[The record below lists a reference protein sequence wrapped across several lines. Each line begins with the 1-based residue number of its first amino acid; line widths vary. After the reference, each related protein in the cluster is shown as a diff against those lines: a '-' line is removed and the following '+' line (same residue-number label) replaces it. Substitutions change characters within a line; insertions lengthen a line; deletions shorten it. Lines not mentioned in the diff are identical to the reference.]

1 MRSSSNRQPGWRTAT
16 ITCSCGKDTGFFRMR
31 NHLIR
36 LRGFSGGERITLR
49 RSSMTEKI
57 KDSDQARQ
65 ADQAKHQARHPH
77 HENLL
82 AQGKQIA
89 VDIRAEIARL
99 KSEPAWA
106 ANDRHGSSLVKGDG
120 INVALM
126 MLKKGAKLQEHHT
139 RAPITVQVIDGRVNF
154 IANGKTQAVTA
165 GTIVAL
171 DRAIEHSI
179 EALEESALVLT
190 VGGEQM

>member
-1 MRSSSNRQPGWRTAT
+1 MA
-16 ITCSCGKDTGFFRMR
+16 
-31 NHLIR
+31 
-36 LRGFSGGERITLR
+36 
-49 RSSMTEKI
+49 EKI

-65 ADQAKHQARHPH
+65 ADQARHQARHPH

-126 MLKKGAKLQEHHT
+126 MLKKGAKLQQHHT
-139 RAPITVQVIDGRVNF
+139 RAPITVQVIEGKINF
-154 IANGKTQAVTA
+154 IASGKTQLATA
-165 GTIVAL
+165 GMVVAL
-171 DRAIEHSI
+171 DRAIDHSV
-179 EALEESALVLT
+179 EALEESAIVLT

>member
-1 MRSSSNRQPGWRTAT
+1 MA
-16 ITCSCGKDTGFFRMR
+16 
-31 NHLIR
+31 
-36 LRGFSGGERITLR
+36 
-49 RSSMTEKI
+49 EKI
-57 KDSDQARQ
+57 KDS
-65 ADQAKHQARHPH
+65 DQAKHQARHPH

-106 ANDRHGSSLVKGDG
+106 GGDRHGSSLVKGDG
-120 INVALM
+120 INVALL

-139 RAPITVQVIDGRVNF
+139 RAPITVQVVEGRINF
-154 IANGKTQAVTA
+154 NANGKTQLVTP
-165 GTIVAL
+165 GMIVAL
-171 DRAIEHSI
+171 DRAIAHSI
-179 EALEESALVLT
+179 EAVEECAIVLT

>member
-1 MRSSSNRQPGWRTAT
+1 MAQKTT
-16 ITCSCGKDTGFFRMR
+16 
-31 NHLIR
+31 
-36 LRGFSGGERITLR
+36 
-49 RSSMTEKI
+49 
-57 KDSDQARQ
+57 DSDRARQ

-82 AQGKQIA
+82 AQGGLIA
-89 VDIRAEIARL
+89 LDIRAEIERL

-106 ANDRHGSSLVKGDG
+106 GNDRHGSSLVKGDG

-126 MLKKGAKLQEHHT
+126 MLKKGAKLQQHHT
-139 RAPITVQVIDGRVNF
+139 RAPITVNVIEGRINF
-154 IANGKTQAVTA
+154 IAKGKTQLATQ
-165 GTIVAL
+165 GMIVAL

-179 EALEESALVLT
+179 EALDESALVLT

>member
-1 MRSSSNRQPGWRTAT
+1 MA
-16 ITCSCGKDTGFFRMR
+16 
-31 NHLIR
+31 
-36 LRGFSGGERITLR
+36 
-49 RSSMTEKI
+49 EKT

-82 AQGKQIA
+82 AQGKEIA

-106 ANDRHGSSLVKGDG
+106 ANDRHGSSLVKGEG

-154 IANGKTQAVTA
+154 IVNGKTQAVTA

>member
-1 MRSSSNRQPGWRTAT
+1 MA
-16 ITCSCGKDTGFFRMR
+16 
-31 NHLIR
+31 
-36 LRGFSGGERITLR
+36 
-49 RSSMTEKI
+49 EKI

-65 ADQAKHQARHPH
+65 ADQAKHHARHPH

-99 KSEPAWA
+99 KSEPAWV
-106 ANDRHGSSLVKGDG
+106 ANDRHGNSLVKGDG

-139 RAPITVQVIDGRVNF
+139 RAPITGAFDQRPRRF

>member
-1 MRSSSNRQPGWRTAT
+1 MAEP
-16 ITCSCGKDTGFFRMR
+16 
-31 NHLIR
+31 
-36 LRGFSGGERITLR
+36 
-49 RSSMTEKI
+49 I
-57 KDSDQARQ
+57 KDSDRARQ

-77 HENLL
+77 HENFL
-82 AQGKQIA
+82 AQSGLVA

-99 KSEPAWA
+99 KSESAWA
-106 ANDRHGSSLVKGDG
+106 GTDRHGASLVKGDG

-139 RAPITVQVIDGRVNF
+139 RAPITIQVIEGRVNL
-154 IANGKTQAVTA
+154 IAGGKTQLVTA
-165 GTIVAL
+165 GMIAAL
-171 DRAIEHSI
+171 DRAIDHSV